1 MSNECLLHELTRNLK
16 QNTSFEWSTLKERRK
31 KKKKKGNEDEKKRVF
46 VPVSSSVQ
54 TNLASNCGREER
66 KSQKNVTPVVL
77 DDFF

>member
-1 MSNECLLHELTRNLK
+1 MVHHKREEKN
-16 QNTSFEWSTLKERRK
+16 
-31 KKKKKGNEDEKKRVF
+31 KKGNEDDEEKRVF

-77 DDFF
+77 DDFFLGLSRTNWMSV